1 VVRNLDAVTTMP
13 RPLAAVAERPRLRG
27 WLHVW
32 AFAVS
37 VVAGVALVSVAGA
50 TRGTEAALATSIYAL
65 TVCLL
70 FGTSAT
76 YHRVRWSTASRH
88 ALLARLDHSMIFVF
102 IAGTYTPFALLAMP
116 ERTGRVVLAVV
127 WFGALGGVLLKTSWI
142 TAPRWLSV
150 PLYLGLGWVA
160 VFVLPTLFRHGG
172 VAAFVLII
180 VGGLLYTAGGI
191 MYGLKRPDPW
201 PRVFGYHEVFHLC
214 TVIAAT
220 CHMVAVWLAVY

>member
-1 VVRNLDAVTTMP
+1 MTEH
-13 RPLAAVAERPRLRG
+13 LAALAARPRMRG
-27 WLHVW
+27 WLHLW
-32 AFAVS
+32 AFVVS
-37 VVAGVALVSVAGA
+37 VVAGLVLVAVAGS
-50 TRGTEAALATSIYAL
+50 TRGPEAALATSVYAL
-65 TVCLL
+65 TVMLL

-76 YHRVRWSTASRH
+76 YHRVHWSTPGRR

-116 ERTGRVVLAVV
+116 EHTGRAVLAVV

-160 VFVLPTLFRHGG
+160 VFVLPSLLRHGG

-180 VGGLLYTAGGI
+180 AGGLIYTLGGI
-191 MYGLKRPDPW
+191 VYGLKRPDPW
-201 PRVFGYHEVFHLC
+201 PRTFGYHEVFHLC
-214 TVIAAT
+214 TVVAAT
-220 CHMVAVWLAVY
+220 CHMIAVWLAVY